1 MDFHAVELFARAARW
16 LEKTLALETVP
27 INRPATAR
35 RWFFQMDAFSERL
48 QYHLWVDG
56 GFLFFQVAGLDQPCD
71 ESSKPLLT
79 IGAGAKGF
87 EVVCRLIAALER
99 SGVKRI
105 ELPMEIGEPGMA
117 DNWLIAS

>member
-1 MDFHAVELFARAARW
+1 MDFATIELFTRAARW
-16 LEKTLALETVP
+16 LEKVLALETVP

-35 RWFFQMDAFSERL
+35 RWFFQMDAYGERL
-48 QYHLWVDG
+48 QYHLWTDG
-56 GFLFFQVAGLDQPCD
+56 GFLFFQAAGLDQPCD

-79 IGAGAKGF
+79 IAAGAKGF

-105 ELPMEIGEPGMA
+105 ELPLQLGEEGMV
-117 DNWLIAS
+117 DSWRIS